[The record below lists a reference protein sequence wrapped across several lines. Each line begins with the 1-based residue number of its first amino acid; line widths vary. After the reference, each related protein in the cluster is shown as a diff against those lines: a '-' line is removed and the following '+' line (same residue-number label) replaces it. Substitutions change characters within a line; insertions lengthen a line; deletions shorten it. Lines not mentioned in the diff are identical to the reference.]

1 MKCAYLKEVFLSDMS
16 SQSMQTLP
24 ANSVILELTG
34 IRQKEVNSAATSI
47 LEIQYNSTSSASL
60 GRIPGVQ
67 ALFGEGYFPGCTNAS
82 QYEESKHTWTQQMDA
97 RFLDDTEEELI
108 YPHEVELTNEE
119 ILERIKRLEQQ
130 KQDEKVKYPLAPAAN
145 DADKQSC
152 SSDDSTCEKTE
163 EKTTQDAGQSDAS
176 TMPRIPS
183 CETCGKL
190 VQFDPPHGCLP
201 PKNPEELRNSIVV
214 MTRGHC
220 SFHEKALQAISAR
233 ASAMIVINNEGRP
246 FPMEGQ
252 PQKPSLPIP
261 AVMIGHEASK
271 DMIQNLNQSV
281 RIWQPTWE
289 SRVKQTLH
297 LLYGM
302 PIEYLS
308 GTASEYC
315 PGLSHEYTKDPQ
327 CSWSNLL
334 RNEIP
339 YKKNWGNKYA
349 KRSEIEAKRLKRIR
363 EEEEEERRRKEELLK
378 QKRRHVD
385 AEDRPLQTSGGVTQ
399 EAFQCP
405 PEILALS
412 TEEVIRRLRLLQQPI
427 RVFGET
433 DDERYVRLAQ
443 AELSVEVADE
453 AAGGQQENV
462 HTALQRQ
469 EKEKGKGI
477 VAEEG
482 QIVRAEDNEEQPMS
496 EEAKLMATFKAAA
509 EALEEKN
516 MCTEDIIDKRL
527 KNWMAD
533 WHADL
538 EKRLKNR
545 TLDAQLLAGI
555 KIITDAIK
563 DRNYLHAYKI
573 YMGVAIGNSPWP
585 IGVTQVGLH
594 ERASREKISYKY
606 AHGKAHIMNDEASR
620 KFIQALKRIMTFC
633 QRRYPTDPSR
643 CVDFDGASNPI
654 GDSSNDKL
662 ALLKAVARGDEI
674 DRVEA
679 PTIFTQDGA
688 KIPEKWDAVIRD
700 ELKRIN
706 DK

>member
-1 MKCAYLKEVFLSDMS
+1 M
-16 SQSMQTLP
+16 
-24 ANSVILELTG
+24 
-34 IRQKEVNSAATSI
+34 
-47 LEIQYNSTSSASL
+47 
-60 GRIPGVQ
+60 
-67 ALFGEGYFPGCTNAS
+67 
-82 QYEESKHTWTQQMDA
+82 
-97 RFLDDTEEELI
+97 
-108 YPHEVELTNEE
+108 
-119 ILERIKRLEQQ
+119 
-130 KQDEKVKYPLAPAAN
+130 
-145 DADKQSC
+145 
-152 SSDDSTCEKTE
+152 
-163 EKTTQDAGQSDAS
+163 
-176 TMPRIPS
+176 
-183 CETCGKL
+183 
-190 VQFDPPHGCLP
+190 
-201 PKNPEELRNSIVV
+201 
-214 MTRGHC
+214 
-220 SFHEKALQAISAR
+220 
-233 ASAMIVINNEGRP
+233 
-246 FPMEGQ
+246 
-252 PQKPSLPIP
+252 
-261 AVMIGHEASK
+261 
-271 DMIQNLNQSV
+271 
-281 RIWQPTWE
+281 
-289 SRVKQTLH
+289 
-297 LLYGM
+297 
-302 PIEYLS
+302 
-308 GTASEYC
+308 
-315 PGLSHEYTKDPQ
+315 
-327 CSWSNLL
+327 
-334 RNEIP
+334 
-339 YKKNWGNKYA
+339 
-349 KRSEIEAKRLKRIR
+349 
-363 EEEEEERRRKEELLK
+363 
-378 QKRRHVD
+378 D

-477 VAEEG
+477 AAEEG

-527 KNWMAD
+527 KKWMAD

-538 EKRLKNR
+538 EKRSVQDTLTAAGKQADVRYKETKEYLRPLFYKLKNR